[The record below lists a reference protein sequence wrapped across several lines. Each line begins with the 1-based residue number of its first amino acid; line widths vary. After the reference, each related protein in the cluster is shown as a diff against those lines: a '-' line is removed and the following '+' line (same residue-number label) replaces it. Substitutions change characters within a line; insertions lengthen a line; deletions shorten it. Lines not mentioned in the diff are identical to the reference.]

1 MNILENHKN
10 FVNRTYLTI
19 SVLGKN
25 LNLGVKYRNNP
36 IIELDKQEQNIN
48 LYLPK
53 KYRTMDNVNIIN
65 MAIEKMYDEIAETE
79 IENSMEKI
87 RVILGFAPEDYK
99 IERMKESFCKVKN
112 KVLVINPDIVKYNKK
127 IIETTLLQA
136 FCKSQYKVNSKA
148 YKQALE
154 AGIEKYEK
162 MKYQLI
168 INRKTVRNIAKV
180 S

>member
-1 MNILENHKN
+1 MSSLENHKN
-10 FVNRTYLTI
+10 FMNRTYLTI

-25 LNLGVKYRNNP
+25 LNLDVKYRNNP
-36 IIELDKQEQNIN
+36 IIELDKQEKNIN

-53 KYRTMDNVNIIN
+53 KYKTMDNVNIIN
-65 MAIEKMYDEIAETE
+65 MAIEKMYDEITETE
-79 IENSMEKI
+79 IENSMEKV
-87 RVILGFAPEDYK
+87 RVILGFTPEDYK
-99 IERMKESFCKVKN
+99 IERMRESFCKVKN
-112 KVLVINPDIVKYNKK
+112 KVLIINPDIVKYNRK

>member
-1 MNILENHKN
+1 
-10 FVNRTYLTI
+10 
-19 SVLGKN
+19 
-25 LNLGVKYRNNP
+25 
-36 IIELDKQEQNIN
+36 
-48 LYLPK
+48 
-53 KYRTMDNVNIIN
+53 
-65 MAIEKMYDEIAETE
+65 
-79 IENSMEKI
+79 MEKV

-99 IERMKESFCKVKN
+99 IERMRESFCKVKN
-112 KVLVINPDIVKYNKK
+112 KVLIINPDIVKYNRK

>member
-1 MNILENHKN
+1 MSSLENHKN
-10 FVNRTYLTI
+10 FMNRTYLTI

-25 LNLGVKYRNNP
+25 LNLDVKYRNNP
-36 IIELDKQEQNIN
+36 IIELDKQEKNIN

-53 KYRTMDNVNIIN
+53 KYKTMDNVNIIN

-79 IENSMEKI
+79 IENSMEKV
-87 RVILGFAPEDYK
+87 RVILGFTPEDYK
-99 IERMKESFCKVKN
+99 IERMREPFCKVKN
-112 KVLVINPDIVKYNKK
+112 KVLIINPDIVKYNRK